1 MTGSKPE
8 KQRFYR
14 EMKYLAIAFIAALN
28 AGLAKERETR
38 PHVVIF
44 LTDDLSWSDCSPYQP
59 GSGIP
64 TPNLE
69 LLAREG
75 MTFTH
80 AFVASPPCAPSRA
93 ALLTGLI
100 RNLKPES
107 EHHTHVDKGI
117 GGAHDEGF
125 WESWTAKAGNDPAA
139 AAVIAR
145 YHRRPAEELYH
156 VADDPWELNNLAA
169 LPEHQGMLSQLRSRL
184 DAEMRAERD
193 EDVPNGEPRR
203 PKRKEKPAR

>member
-1 MTGSKPE
+1 MIKN
-8 KQRFYR
+8 
-14 EMKYLAIAFIAALN
+14 LAIAFIAALN
-28 AGLAKERETR
+28 VGLAKESETR

-44 LTDDLSWSDCSPYQP
+44 LADDLSWSDCSPYQP
-59 GSGIP
+59 DSGIP
-64 TPNLE
+64 TPNPE

-75 MTFTH
+75 TFTQ
-80 AFVASPPCAPSRA
+80 AFVPSPSCAPCRA

-107 EHHTHVDKGI
+107 EHHTHVDKGT

-125 WESWTAKAGNDPAA
+125 RESWTAKAWNDPAA

-156 VADDPWELNNLAA
+156 VVDDPWELNNLAA
-169 LPEHQGMLSQLRSRL
+169 LPEHQGMLSKLRSRL
-184 DAEMRAERD
+184 DTEMRAEGD
-193 EDVPNGEPRR
+193 EGLATGELRR
-203 PKRKEKPAR
+203 PKREEKPAR